1 MPMQKIEAHWKLV
14 NSVWCF
20 QDYDR
25 GPAVIP
31 EDLIKTEIYFISIW
45 EEHTFGLNIVKDK
58 LI

>member
-1 MPMQKIEAHWKLV
+1 MQKIEAHWKLV
-14 NSVWCF
+14 NSAWCF

-25 GPAVIP
+25 GPAIIP